1 MHSRPTFDLLSI
13 RRDRSAPLPFQH
25 SPLSFSC
32 SSRISNAK
40 GHRSQKAAYLS
51 LFHYQL
57 SDSATRKVAYK
68 IHSQNTNTHTICIS
82 CKSATF
88 QKINPKLCLE
98 IEQTLTK
105 QTKAVASISPGQA
118 YIKTL
123 ITLALTRTHT
133 LPYTHT
139 YKHAKQTNQTL
150 TRKKKQLENAQNKL
164 LYFLILLQL
173 QQQATV
179 SSIF

>member
-13 RRDRSAPLPFQH
+13 RRDRSAPPF
-25 SPLSFSC
+25 STLLSRSAAVRVF
-32 SSRISNAK
+32 SNAK

-57 SDSATRKVAYK
+57 SDSASWKVAYK
-68 IHSQNTNTHTICIS
+68 IHSQNTNTHTHTPSHTICIS

-105 QTKAVASISPGQA
+105 QTKPEASISPGQA

-133 LPYTHT
+133 PTHT
-139 YKHAKQTNQTL
+139 HINMQSKLIKLWLEKRNNWKMRRTNC
-150 TRKKKQLENAQNKL
+150 
-164 LYFLILLQL
+164 F
-173 QQQATV
+173 
-179 SSIF
+179 IF

>member
-13 RRDRSAPLPFQH
+13 RRDRSASPNP
-25 SPLSFSC
+25 PLSRPAAVRVF
-32 SSRISNAK
+32 SNAK

-57 SDSATRKVAYK
+57 SDSAFRKVAYK
-68 IHSQNTNTHTICIS
+68 IHSQNTNTHTHTHSHMICIS

-88 QKINPKLCLE
+88 QKQPE
-98 IEQTLTK
+98 TLPGNRTNVD
-105 QTKAVASISPGQA
+105 KADLASISPGQA

-133 LPYTHT
+133 PTHT
-139 YKHAKQTNQTL
+139 HTHAS
-150 TRKKKQLENAQNKL
+150 KL
-164 LYFLILLQL
+164 IKL
-173 QQQATV
+173 
-179 SSIF
+179 